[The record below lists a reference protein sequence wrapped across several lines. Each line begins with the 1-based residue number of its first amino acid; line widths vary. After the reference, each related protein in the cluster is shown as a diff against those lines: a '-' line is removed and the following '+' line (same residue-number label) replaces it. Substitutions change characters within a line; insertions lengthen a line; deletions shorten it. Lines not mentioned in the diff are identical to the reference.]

1 MLGRRRF
8 MSSTAKSEEGF
19 MHEFLAD
26 ISEVL
31 NALLAFVLVGAS
43 MVIVAVQYGID
54 YLGVGL

>member
-1 MLGRRRF
+1 
-8 MSSTAKSEEGF
+8 